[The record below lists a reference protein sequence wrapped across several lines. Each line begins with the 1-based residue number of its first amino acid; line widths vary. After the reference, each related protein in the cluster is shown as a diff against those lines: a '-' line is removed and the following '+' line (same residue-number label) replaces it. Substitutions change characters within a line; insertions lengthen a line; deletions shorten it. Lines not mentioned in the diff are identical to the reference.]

1 MQHRFLPLVICLL
14 LSVAS
19 YATKHDNGANNK
31 LNENG
36 FAPINPQNVTIIRD
50 SFGIPHIFG
59 KTDAEVAY
67 GLAWAN
73 AEDAFMVT
81 QDFVY
86 TSKGYM
92 GRKDGIDG
100 VKADFFV
107 HAIGARR
114 LVEERFD
121 KDVSPEFLKYLDG
134 FVQGL
139 NAYAAAHPDQV
150 KIKKAFPVTVKDM
163 LTTYVIIMSALTHA
177 QDEIGDAVGGKFD
190 SADVKFPEHK
200 QPTVGSNAFAFSNT
214 KMVDGRTFLCINPH
228 MKMEGQLSFYEAH
241 LHSEEGLN
249 MEGCMF
255 QGSTSLAMGV
265 NENLG
270 WGMTWN
276 HFDRL
281 DVFKL
286 KMNPKNKRQYDLDG
300 HWETLEKR
308 PVWLKVNLSKKGK
321 FVLPV
326 KKTTYWS
333 KFGATL
339 KSDKSN
345 SFYAIRFPGNTSIKT
360 GEQLYRMNKAK
371 DYKSYWAAL
380 KLHSI
385 ALFNIVYADK
395 ENNIFY
401 LEGGML
407 PDRDTTY
414 NWTRLMPGN
423 TTSVLWKDLVPIDK
437 MPATINPDCGYVYN
451 TNNTPFHSS
460 GEECTDFICT
470 QSRRIIDERPG
481 DNNRA
486 ERFKEMIKGKDK
498 FSWQD
503 MKDIKFDVTL
513 SKKGTFAN
521 SFKKLFELDETK
533 YPDIKEA
540 ILLLKNWD
548 RKAEVNSKGVALFG
562 LVLQNVFDKR
572 HCGDE
577 CFISGV
583 QVEEP
588 ELVADLRSGCDTLL
602 KYFGT
607 VAVEWGQVMR
617 NVRGN
622 VNLPMRGFPD
632 MLSPVYP
639 EKRIVDG
646 KYILAPEYGDTYIM
660 LAEFDKAG
668 NAKLQALQPQGNSLD
683 PANKHYNDQIKL
695 YSELQLRE
703 LSLKKEDV
711 MKKAESVYH
720 PQ

>member
-1 MQHRFLPLVICLL
+1 MKQLFS
-14 LSVAS
+14 LSAFVVFTFFSAVAQPGNS
-19 YATKHDNGANNK
+19 GQ

-36 FAPINPQNVTIIRD
+36 FAKIDPTAITIVRD
-50 SFGIPHIFG
+50 SFGIPHIFAQ
-59 KTDAEVAY
+59 TDAEVAY

-73 AEDAFMVT
+73 AEDAFHIT
-81 QDFVY
+81 QDLIC
-86 TSKGYM
+86 TSKGLM
-92 GRKDGIDG
+92 GIKDGIEG

-107 HAIGARR
+107 HAIGARQ

-121 KDVSPEFLKYLDG
+121 KDISPEFLKYLDG
-134 FVQGL
+134 FVQGI
-139 NAYAAAHPDQV
+139 NAYAAAHPEQV
-150 KIKKAFPVTVKDM
+150 KVKKAFPMTVKDM
-163 LTTYVIIMSALTHA
+163 LASYVIIMSALTHA

-200 QPTVGSNAFAFSNT
+200 QPTVGSNAFAFSNA
-214 KMVDGRTFLCINPH
+214 KMADGKTFLCINPH
-228 MKMEGQLSFYEAH
+228 MKMDGQLSFYEAH
-241 LHSEEGLN
+241 LQSEEGLN

-286 KMNPKNKRQYDLDG
+286 KMNPKHKLQYELDG
-300 HWETLEKR
+300 KWETLEKR
-308 PVWLKVNLSKKGK
+308 PVWLKVNLAKKGK

-345 SFYAIRFPGNTSIKT
+345 NFYAIRFPGNTSIKT

-371 DYKSYWAAL
+371 DYKAYWDAL

-401 LEGGML
+401 LQGGML

-414 NWTRLMPGN
+414 DWRKLVAGN
-423 TTSVLWKDLVPIDK
+423 TSAVLWKSLVPIDK
-437 MPATINPDCGYVYN
+437 MPSTINPTCGYVYN

-460 GEECTDFICT
+460 GDSCTEFICYQT
-470 QSRRIIDERPG
+470 RRIQDERPG

-486 ERFKEMIKGKDK
+486 ERFKELIRGKEK
-498 FSWQD
+498 FTWQD
-503 MKDIKFDVTL
+503 LKDLKFDVTI
-513 SKKGTFAN
+513 SKNGTFAD

-540 ILLLKNWD
+540 IQLLKTWN
-548 RKAEVNSKGVALFG
+548 RKAETNEKAVALFG
-562 LVLQNVFDKR
+562 FVLQNVFEKR
-572 HCGDE
+572 GCDDD

-583 QVEEP
+583 QVDEQ
-588 ELVADLRSGCDTLL
+588 ELVADLRSGCDTLR

-607 VAVEWGQVMR
+607 VGVEWGQIMR
-617 NVRGN
+617 NIRGR
-622 VNLPMRGFPD
+622 VDLPMRGFPD
-632 MLSPVYP
+632 VLSPVYP
-639 EKRIVDG
+639 EKRIING
-646 KYILAPEYGDTYIM
+646 RYILAPEYGDTYTM
-660 LAEFDKAG
+660 LAEFDKNG
-668 NAKLQALQPQGNSLD
+668 NTRLEALQPQGNSQN
-683 PANKHYNDQIKL
+683 PASKHYNDQIKE
-695 YSELQLRE
+695 YNQVRLRP
-703 LSLKKEDV
+703 LSLKKEEV
-711 MKKAESVYH
+711 MKKAESIYH